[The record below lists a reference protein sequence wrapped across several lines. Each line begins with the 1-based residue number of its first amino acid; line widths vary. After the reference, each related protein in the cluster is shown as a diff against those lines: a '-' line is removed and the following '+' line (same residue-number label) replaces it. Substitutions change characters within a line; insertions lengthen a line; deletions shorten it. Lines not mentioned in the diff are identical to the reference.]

1 MKSGKTG
8 LVMAAMA
15 TVMLTAS
22 LALARPGGGPAGGPG
37 GAGGP
42 GYGPC
47 GGGAGFA
54 QLSPEKQA
62 AYQKLAEA
70 FYNKTAQTRAAV
82 GVKRAELYA
91 ASVAQNP
98 DTAKIDALSKE
109 IGDLTG
115 KLIAERT
122 QFRIQVS
129 KEIGVLPMG
138 GGHGFGHGGAMGG
151 PGAMG
156 GGCQ

>member
-1 MKSGKTG
+1 MKSGKMG
-8 LVMAAMA
+8 LVMAALA

-37 GAGGP
+37 GP
-42 GYGPC
+42 GHGPC

-70 FYNKTAQTRAAV
+70 YYNKTAQTRAAV
-82 GVKRAELYA
+82 GVKRAELNA
-91 ASVAQNP
+91 VAVAQNP
-98 DTAKIDALSKE
+98 DTAKIESLSKE

-122 QFRIQVS
+122 QFRIQVA
-129 KEIGVLPMG
+129 KEIGVFPMG
-138 GGHGFGHGGAMGG
+138 GGRGYGHGGFMGG